1 MTDNLALFLMI
12 FTLFIFVFLISHIAS
27 TAMQYCLANEV
38 AILEKPA
45 KLETSAFKQKIYF
58 IFSIF
63 PLYLLTSHYA
73 VTAMELIVYWVFI
86 TFMVFISIMD
96 FEQHVILDKILLV
109 LILFA
114 FVFSPFLPAYFL
126 NRLVAGMLGGGGL
139 LLLAI
144 LTKGGIGGGDIKLL
158 FVLGLWL
165 GSDKLFLTM
174 FFGFISGGI
183 VSAILL
189 LSKLNRLGDPIA
201 YGPYFAISAI
211 VFFLF

>member
-1 MTDNLALFLMI
+1 MTENLALFLML
-12 FTLFIFVFLISHIAS
+12 FTLFIFVSLISHIAS
-27 TAMQYCLANEV
+27 TAMQYCLANET
-38 AILEKPA
+38 AILENPA
-45 KLETSAFKQKIYF
+45 KIESYSLKRKIYF
-58 IFSIF
+58 LFCLF

-73 VTAMELIVYWVFI
+73 LTPMELIVYWVFI

-109 LILFA
+109 FVLFA
-114 FVFSPFLPAYFL
+114 FVFSSFLPAPFL
-126 NRLVAGMLGGGGL
+126 NRVLSAMLGGGIL

-158 FVLGLWL
+158 LVLGLWL
-165 GSDKLFLTM
+165 GSDKLLLTM
-174 FFGFISGGI
+174 FFGFLSGGI

-189 LSKLNRLGDPIA
+189 LSKIKRPGDPIA